1 MDGREWLC
9 TYSPPPTAPERQRW
23 SEEASAALQYL
34 EQWADRMHYPTYKA
48 QGWPIGSGQ
57 HGKGA
62 RMKRSGMPW
71 SRPGA
76 SRMAALRAESCS
88 RRKMADFHTADYQVP
103 AFLRCTLG

>member
-9 TYSPPPTAPERQRW
+9 THSPPPTAPERQRW

-62 RMKRSGMPW
+62 RMKRSGMLE
-71 SRPGA
+71 SRTGA
-76 SRMAALRAESCS
+76 SRMAALRAESWS
-88 RRKMADFHTADYQVP
+88 RRKWPIFISLAIKSPHF
-103 AFLRCTLG
+103 